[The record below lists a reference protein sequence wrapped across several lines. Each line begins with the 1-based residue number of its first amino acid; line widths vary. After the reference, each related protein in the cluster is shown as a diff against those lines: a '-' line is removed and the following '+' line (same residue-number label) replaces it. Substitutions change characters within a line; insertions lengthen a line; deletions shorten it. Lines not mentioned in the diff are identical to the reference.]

1 MHRGLIRSRRCGTN
15 ELCGLILRTVVVD
28 YDKTD
33 IPASYDR
40 ARVRT
45 PEVLELWMKTVSAH
59 TPGRTIGAIL
69 DLGCGTGRFSPA
81 LASHFDAR
89 VIGIDPSRKMLAEAR
104 RKSTD
109 PRIRYGLGRAEAI
122 PLAADSVDLVFI
134 SMVFHHFDN
143 PVAAARECRRVLR
156 EHAVLFLRAGTVEE
170 ISSYP
175 YVRFFP
181 TAVPILETR
190 LNHRSFIRDT
200 FEAAGFQAMECG
212 LVTQEVAP
220 SVAVYADQL
229 ATGADSILAAL
240 SPDEF
245 AAGLRELRAYA
256 ARGAAG
262 PVSETI
268 DFFVFES
275 RG

>member
-1 MHRGLIRSRRCGTN
+1 M
-15 ELCGLILRTVVVD
+15 D
-28 YDKTD
+28 YDKTN

-40 ARVRT
+40 GRVRT
-45 PEVLELWMKTVSAH
+45 PEVLALWMKTVSAH
-59 TPGRTIGAIL
+59 TTDRTIGTIL

-81 LASHFDAR
+81 LAFHFDAR

-104 RKSTD
+104 RKATN
-109 PRIRYGLGRAEAI
+109 PRVRYALGRAEAI
-122 PLAADSVDLVFI
+122 PLADDSVDLVFI
-134 SMVFHHFDN
+134 SMVVHHFDN

-181 TAVPILETR
+181 TAVPILEKR

-200 FEAAGFQAMECG
+200 FDAAGFQAMECG

-220 SVAVYADQL
+220 SFAVYADQL
-229 ATGADSILAAL
+229 ATGADSILASL

-245 AAGLRELRAYA
+245 TAGLRELRAYA
-256 ARGAAG
+256 ARAG
-262 PVSETI
+262 QEPVSETI
-268 DFFVFES
+268 DFFVF
-275 RG
+275 R